1 MRIRHFF
8 NKVSFYKTKIY
19 GGPINPFVIINITFI
34 RYVSGRT
41 SLSVTDLRRCY
52 LVGTLLEIPPSGESE
67 PVMNVDGLGFM
78 NDMIHCLM
86 GSSSSKTTSHVIN
99 QTKPIPV

>member
-1 MRIRHFF
+1 M
-8 NKVSFYKTKIY
+8 
-19 GGPINPFVIINITFI
+19 INIIFI
-34 RYVSGRT
+34 GYVSGRT
-41 SLSVTDLRRCY
+41 SLSVTDLRGRY

-78 NDMIHCLM
+78 NDMIDCLM
-86 GSSSSKTTSHVIN
+86 GSSSSKTASHVIN